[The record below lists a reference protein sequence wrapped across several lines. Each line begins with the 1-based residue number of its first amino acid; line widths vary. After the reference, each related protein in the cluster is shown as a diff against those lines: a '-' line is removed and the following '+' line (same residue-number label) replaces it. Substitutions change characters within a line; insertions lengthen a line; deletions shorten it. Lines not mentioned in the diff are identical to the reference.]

1 MLLPLVSM
9 KHLVFFQDTLGDK
22 TLSTMC
28 ADMLPLLGAWLA
40 VHSGHVVSEVG
51 PRWII
56 FFTYCVSI

>member
-28 ADMLPLLGAWLA
+28 ADMLPLLGALLA
-40 VHSGHVVSEVG
+40 VRGGHVVREVG
-51 PRWII
+51 PMD
-56 FFTYCVSI
+56 